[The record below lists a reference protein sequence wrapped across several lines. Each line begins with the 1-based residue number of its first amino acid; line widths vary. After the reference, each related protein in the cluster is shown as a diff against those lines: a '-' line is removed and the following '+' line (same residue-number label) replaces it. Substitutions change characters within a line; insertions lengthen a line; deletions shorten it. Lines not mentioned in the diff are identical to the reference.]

1 MRRLALLLVPA
12 ALAAAAPAP
21 AAAAPASVKVAE
33 CIPALEPEARLAT
46 FEARIGTIAGAD
58 RLAVRFTLQTRDPDE
73 LRWHKVIA
81 PGLDTWLASD
91 HGVDRYS
98 YAKTVQNLAAPAAYR
113 VVVRFRWLDGE
124 GEPLRTARRTSL
136 PCRQVDL
143 RPDLVARRVDVLP
156 ARDAADRLYVVALRN
171 AGRTLAPATAVALRT
186 GDRLLPLADA
196 PALLPGAV
204 RSIGF
209 VAPACAPGDE
219 LEVTADARAAVDEA
233 DEENV
238 LVVPCPASE

>member
-1 MRRLALLLVPA
+1 MRRLALLLLPV
-12 ALAAAAPAP
+12 ALVLAAPA
-21 AAAAPASVKVAE
+21 AATAAPASVRLAE

-46 FEARIGTIAGAD
+46 FEARIRAIAGAD
-58 RLAVRFTLQTRDPDE
+58 RLAVRFSLQTRRPGE
-73 LRWHKVIA
+73 LRWRKLTA
-81 PGLDTWLASD
+81 PGLDTWLTSD
-91 HGVDRYS
+91 HGVRRYS
-98 YAKTVQNLAAPAAYR
+98 YAKTVQNLTAPSSYR
-113 VVVRFRWLDGE
+113 VVVRFRWLDAD

-136 PCRQVDL
+136 PCRQIDL

-156 ARDAADRLYVVALRN
+156 APGAADRLYVVGLRN
-171 AGRTLAPATAVALRT
+171 AGRTLAPASAVALRT
-186 GDRLLPLADA
+186 GDWLLPLADA

-209 VAPACAPGDE
+209 VAPACAPGDD
-219 LEVTADARAAVDEA
+219 LEVTVDARAAVDEA